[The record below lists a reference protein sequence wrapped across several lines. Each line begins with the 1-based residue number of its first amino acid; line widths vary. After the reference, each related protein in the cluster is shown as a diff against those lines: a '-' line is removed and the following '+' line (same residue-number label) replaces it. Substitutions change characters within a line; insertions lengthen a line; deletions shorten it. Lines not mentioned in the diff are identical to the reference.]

1 MNQETIVRL
10 SAEFERELFQ
20 SVLPFWQQYS
30 IDEANGGYH
39 NCLDRQGRFYDPTK
53 YMWLHGRQ
61 IWLFSKLYNDYAPER
76 EWLRIAGHG
85 LEFMRRHALAGNG
98 RVYFSLNAQG
108 QPVYLQRKLFSE
120 CFYAM
125 ALAEYGRAAGREDLL
140 AEARQQ
146 LNYIW
151 LFSQDPAQLGRPRFA
166 GAPPFQSLA
175 VPMILLNVVEE
186 VYGDDFEPVA
196 EQVQQCLAQ
205 VRQHFVDGVVYENV
219 LPGGTL
225 HDSADG
231 RLLNPGHA
239 IEAGWFLKHW
249 ARRLKDEALHETAS
263 QIIRRSF
270 RRGWDAEYGGLFYF
284 LDADGKSP
292 VQLEWDRKLW
302 WPHCEA
308 LYAWLLLATETGA
321 PGDWDAFQQ
330 VKAYTFA
337 HFPDPHHGEWY
348 GYLDRAGAVSQDF
361 KGGPYKGCF
370 HVPRAL
376 WNCLCLLGW

>member
-125 ALAEYGRAAGREDLL
+125 ALAEYGRAAPRQDLL
-140 AEARQQ
+140 AAARQQ
-146 LNYIW
+146 LNCI
-151 LFSQDPAQLGRPRFA
+151 
-166 GAPPFQSLA
+166 
-175 VPMILLNVVEE
+175 
-186 VYGDDFEPVA
+186 
-196 EQVQQCLAQ
+196 
-205 VRQHFVDGVVYENV
+205 
-219 LPGGTL
+219 
-225 HDSADG
+225 
-231 RLLNPGHA
+231 
-239 IEAGWFLKHW
+239 
-249 ARRLKDEALHETAS
+249 
-263 QIIRRSF
+263 
-270 RRGWDAEYGGLFYF
+270 
-284 LDADGKSP
+284 
-292 VQLEWDRKLW
+292 
-302 WPHCEA
+302 
-308 LYAWLLLATETGA
+308 
-321 PGDWDAFQQ
+321 
-330 VKAYTFA
+330 
-337 HFPDPHHGEWY
+337 
-348 GYLDRAGAVSQDF
+348 
-361 KGGPYKGCF
+361 
-370 HVPRAL
+370 
-376 WNCLCLLGW
+376 